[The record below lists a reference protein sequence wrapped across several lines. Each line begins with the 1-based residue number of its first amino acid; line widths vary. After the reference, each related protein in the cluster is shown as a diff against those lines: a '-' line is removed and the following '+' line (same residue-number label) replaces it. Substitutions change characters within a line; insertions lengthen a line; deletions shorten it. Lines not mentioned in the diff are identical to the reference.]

1 MIISIIVCSLL
12 AAAVGI
18 ECLMYHKLT
27 KYIELVSTPPAMEDF
42 FSESEL
48 SSIERNKAFDERIAG
63 LREEL
68 GIGMKELLSATEPAV
83 ELHPAVHN
91 IPHNAVRIDGYNSLP
106 DVEWND

>member
-1 MIISIIVCSLL
+1 MIFQIIYTCFL

-42 FSESEL
+42 FSEDEL
-48 SSIERNKAFDERIAG
+48 SRIEKNKAFDERIAE

-68 GIGMKELLSATEPAV
+68 GMEVEVRLSATEPAV
-83 ELHPAVHN
+83 ELHPNVKN
-91 IPHNAVRIDGYNSLP
+91 IPHDAVRIDGYNSLP